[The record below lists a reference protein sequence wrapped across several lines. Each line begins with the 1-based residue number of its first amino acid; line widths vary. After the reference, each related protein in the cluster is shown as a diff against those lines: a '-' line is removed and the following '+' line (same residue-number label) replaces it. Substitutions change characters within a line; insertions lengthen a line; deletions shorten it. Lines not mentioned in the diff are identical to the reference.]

1 MQAPDIDAPKTLN
14 SAEIM
19 KIELCYNF
27 EKLLSHDQLKTQK
40 DSSHP
45 QDPFVQGKAQKLYKN
60 LTKKGLFL
68 ILIFWCTY

>member
-45 QDPFVQGKAQKLYKN
+45 QAPFVQGKSKN
-60 LTKKGLFL
+60 LYNSLTKQDYF
-68 ILIFWCTY
+68 

>member
-1 MQAPDIDAPKTLN
+1 MQAPDIDAPKTLI

-27 EKLLSHDQLKTQK
+27 EKLSSHDRLKTHK

-45 QDPFVQGKAQKLYKN
+45 QDLFVQGKAQKLYN
-60 LTKKGLFL
+60 SLTKQEYF
-68 ILIFWCTY
+68 

>member
-1 MQAPDIDAPKTLN
+1 MQAPDIDAPKTLI

-27 EKLLSHDQLKTQK
+27 EKQSSHDHLKTQK

-45 QDPFVQGKAQKLYKN
+45 QDPFVQGKAQKLYN
-60 LTKKGLFL
+60 SLTKQDYF
-68 ILIFWCTY
+68 